1 MTVATCSLRSRL
13 LKLPVMNSTLD
24 LLLLFLLAVLFG
36 AAQDQDLDGVS
47 NSRPLMTAM
56 ELLESNKFP
65 IVYFYTMNENAC
77 HKGLPNYLT
86 DSINQA
92 IHTQTECCQVLYTSL
107 VISTLTSTSTSTYT
121 SLLLF
126 LLPSTHPFLPSF
138 LPSLMSSISYAV
150 YI

>member
-1 MTVATCSLRSRL
+1 MQIRYPLEHRPEAARDKL
-13 LKLPVMNSTLD
+13 LKAGAVVLLNCHFVLVGCNALRERCRILIHFLLAPG

-47 NSRPLMTAM
+47 KSSPLMTAM

-92 IHTQTECCQVLYTSL
+92 IHTQTECCQV
-107 VISTLTSTSTSTYT
+107 
-121 SLLLF
+121 
-126 LLPSTHPFLPSF
+126 
-138 LPSLMSSISYAV
+138 
-150 YI
+150 